1 MAIQCNVAIATYLD
15 HLRIERGL
23 SANSISSYS
32 RDLDKYQSLLSEKGL
47 SYDKVTESD
56 ISTFIGELSIQG
68 LSPSSINRFLSTLKG
83 FYKYCE
89 LEYQVAN
96 PMVDINQ
103 FKLAR
108 KLPKALSVDEVSRL
122 IESTINPADPTM
134 LRDRAILEILY
145 GTGAR
150 VAELIGLDINDI
162 SKDDFDGEEITIIK
176 LRGKGSKERL
186 VPIGR
191 YALEALDNYLVRLRP
206 ALLAKNSHNERALF
220 LNARGTRLSRQ
231 STWTTVLKAAEAVG
245 LDINDISKDNFEGE
259 EITIIK
265 LRGKGSKERLV
276 PIGRYALEAL
286 DNYLVRLRPALQAK
300 NSQNE
305 RALFLNTRGTRL
317 SRQSAWT
324 TVLKAA
330 EAVGLAGRVSPHVF
344 RHSYATH
351 LLDGG
356 ADIRVVQEL
365 LGHASVT
372 TTQIYT
378 LVTIDKVRESYSLA
392 HPRSK

>member
-23 SANSISSYS
+23 SVNSISSYS
-32 RDLDKYQSLLSEKGL
+32 RDLSKFQSYLTEK
-47 SYDKVTESD
+47 SIDFTSITEDD
-56 ISTFIGELSIQG
+56 ISTLIGSLSLAG
-68 LSPSSINRFLSTLKG
+68 LATPSINRFLSSLKG
-83 FYKYCE
+83 FYKYLA
-89 LEYQVAN
+89 LEYQVKN
-96 PMVDINQ
+96 PMVDVSQ
-103 FKLAR
+103 FKVAR
-108 KLPKALSVDEVSRL
+108 KLPKALTVDEISRL
-122 IESTINPADPTM
+122 IDSTNNPADPSL

-150 VAELIGLDINDI
+150 VAELVGLDIHDI
-162 SKDDFDGEEITIIK
+162 SKDSFDGEEITIMK

-186 VPIGR
+186 VPIGKF
-191 YALEALDNYLVRLRP
+191 ALAALDDYLVRLRP
-206 ALLAKNSHNERALF
+206 ALLAKNSQNERALF

-231 STWTTVLKAAEAVG
+231 SAWSTVLKAAESVG
-245 LDINDISKDNFEGE
+245 L
-259 EITIIK
+259 
-265 LRGKGSKERLV
+265 
-276 PIGRYALEAL
+276 
-286 DNYLVRLRPALQAK
+286 Q
-300 NSQNE
+300 
-305 RALFLNTRGTRL
+305 
-317 SRQSAWT
+317 
-324 TVLKAA
+324 
-330 EAVGLAGRVSPHVF
+330 GRVSPHVF

-392 HPRSK
+392 HPRSH